1 MVNIKQIVKKIIP
14 KKEDATI
21 RLIVQQDVG
30 ENIRQLVQFL
40 SKLKDKDINNAI
52 STGERVFKLINKRIS
67 K

>member
-1 MVNIKQIVKKIIP
+1 MQSVKEIVKKVIP

-40 SKLKDKDINNAI
+40 SKLKDKDINNFANVI
-52 STGERVFKLINKRIS
+52 ERIANTINKRIS

>member
-1 MVNIKQIVKKIIP
+1 MVNLKQIVKKIIP

-40 SKLKDKDINNAI
+40 SKLKDSKD
-52 STGERVFKLINKRIS
+52 ENKREYETS
-67 K
+67 

>member
-1 MVNIKQIVKKIIP
+1 MQSVKEIVKKVIP

-30 ENIRQLVQFL
+30 ENIRQLFQTI
-40 SKLKDKDINNAI
+40 SQLKDKDINNAI
-52 STGERVFKLINKRIS
+52 SICERIAKIINKRKS

>member
-1 MVNIKQIVKKIIP
+1 MQLVKEIVKKVIP

-40 SKLKDKDINNAI
+40 SKLKDKDINNFANI
-52 STGERVFKLINKRIS
+52 IERIANIINKRKS